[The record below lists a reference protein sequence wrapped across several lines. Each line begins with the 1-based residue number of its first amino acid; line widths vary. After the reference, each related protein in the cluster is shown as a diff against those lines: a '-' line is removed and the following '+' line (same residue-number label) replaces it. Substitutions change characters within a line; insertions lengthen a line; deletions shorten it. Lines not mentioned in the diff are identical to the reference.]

1 MNYKEFEKNIKN
13 KLSEHEAQIDTNALV
28 SAIFLKKKKGKR
40 FPAWWGYVGALIV
53 VTLVSTLWIFDS
65 RNNDLSY
72 KDRAATNPTA
82 ESEQPG
88 LTYDDVY
95 DRTPTDGLN
104 TKDNSVKNEM
114 VASIASGNNLDV
126 NSGTASFQDNQST
139 YHKALSGE
147 DIQQASAITVSD
159 VDDSKIPVS
168 NTLSEEKIVSSD
180 GIQSTYSTSIARVK
194 KGVSD
199 IGVLTSKSV
208 DLHLNNKAL
217 FDLGPGVKCP
227 TFKSKRRIGFALIP
241 EVGVFY
247 PLANFKSEAGPE
259 NQPFAMRERN
269 ERSLEGLQAGLY
281 GKIFLSN
288 SPWYLKTGLNYGRI
302 TRQMT
307 FNDSYIQRDTTI
319 GIIAITESQNHDT
332 LTIIKGPIVT
342 ETTISKYEK
351 RHYFHHMMSLPIVLG
366 AQYNLNGIILGV
378 EAGVN
383 LNLISEQTGYV
394 MVSPN
399 QFGLV
404 KDANLYRKRTGLSY
418 LAGVQVGVPLFDKNI
433 LALAI
438 RANIN
443 PNNFALDNVPFNEK
457 YQMLGVHLMYEIRF

>member
-1 MNYKEFEKNIKN
+1 
-13 KLSEHEAQIDTNALV
+13 
-28 SAIFLKKKKGKR
+28 
-40 FPAWWGYVGALIV
+40 
-53 VTLVSTLWIFDS
+53 
-65 RNNDLSY
+65 
-72 KDRAATNPTA
+72 
-82 ESEQPG
+82 
-88 LTYDDVY
+88 
-95 DRTPTDGLN
+95 
-104 TKDNSVKNEM
+104 
-114 VASIASGNNLDV
+114 
-126 NSGTASFQDNQST
+126 
-139 YHKALSGE
+139 
-147 DIQQASAITVSD
+147 
-159 VDDSKIPVS
+159 
-168 NTLSEEKIVSSD
+168 
-180 GIQSTYSTSIARVK
+180 
-194 KGVSD
+194 
-199 IGVLTSKSV
+199 
-208 DLHLNNKAL
+208 
-217 FDLGPGVKCP
+217 
-227 TFKSKRRIGFALIP
+227 
-241 EVGVFY
+241 
-247 PLANFKSEAGPE
+247 
-259 NQPFAMRERN
+259 
-269 ERSLEGLQAGLY
+269 
-281 GKIFLSN
+281 
-288 SPWYLKTGLNYGRI
+288 LNYGRI

-443 PNNFALDNVPFNEK
+443 PNNFALDNLPFNEK

>member
-114 VASIASGNNLDV
+114 VASLASGNNLDV

-139 YHKALSGE
+139 YNKALSGE
-147 DIQQASAITVSD
+147 DIQQASSITVSD

-194 KGVSD
+194 EGVSD

-247 PLANFKSEAGPE
+247 PLANFKVKRGRKTSLLQCE
-259 NQPFAMRERN
+259 REMN
-269 ERSLEGLQAGLY
+269 AA
-281 GKIFLSN
+281 
-288 SPWYLKTGLNYGRI
+288 LKDCRPAY
-302 TRQMT
+302 MVKY
-307 FNDSYIQRDTTI
+307 FF
-319 GIIAITESQNHDT
+319 
-332 LTIIKGPIVT
+332 PIV
-342 ETTISKYEK
+342 
-351 RHYFHHMMSLPIVLG
+351 H
-366 AQYNLNGIILGV
+366 GI
-378 EAGVN
+378 
-383 LNLISEQTGYV
+383 
-394 MVSPN
+394 
-399 QFGLV
+399 
-404 KDANLYRKRTGLSY
+404 
-418 LAGVQVGVPLFDKNI
+418 
-433 LALAI
+433 
-438 RANIN
+438 
-443 PNNFALDNVPFNEK
+443 
-457 YQMLGVHLMYEIRF
+457 